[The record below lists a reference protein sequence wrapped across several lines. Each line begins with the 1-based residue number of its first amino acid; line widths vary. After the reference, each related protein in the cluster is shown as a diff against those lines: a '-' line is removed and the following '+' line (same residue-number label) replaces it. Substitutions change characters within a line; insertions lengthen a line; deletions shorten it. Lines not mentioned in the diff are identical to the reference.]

1 MLVKQTKGFKIMS
14 VLQTQIEQA
23 TTTEQLK
30 TVLEN
35 AEPRQENGFQT
46 SFVRHLL
53 NTFWYFPFGDQQF
66 ENQKRFALNLCKQYN
81 K

>member
-1 MLVKQTKGFKIMS
+1 MS
-14 VLQTQIEQA
+14 VLQAQIEE
-23 TTTEQLK
+23 TTTTKELK

-35 AEPRQENGFQT
+35 AEPIQENGFQT

-53 NTFWYFPFGDQQF
+53 NTFWYFPFGDTQF